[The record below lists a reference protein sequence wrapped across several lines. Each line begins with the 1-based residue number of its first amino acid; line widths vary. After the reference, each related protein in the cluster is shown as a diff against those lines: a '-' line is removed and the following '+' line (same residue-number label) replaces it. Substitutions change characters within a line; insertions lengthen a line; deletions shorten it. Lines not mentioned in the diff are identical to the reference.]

1 MILLGI
7 GANLP
12 SPRHGPPRATCEAAL
27 AALEC
32 GQVAIVR
39 RSRWFHAA
47 PVPPSDQPWYV
58 NGVAAAETALPPVD
72 LLALLKGVERQ
83 FGRVHAVRDAPRVL
97 DLDLIAYGD
106 LVRWEE
112 PVLPHPRMS
121 GRAFVLLPLA
131 EVAPGWRHPVLGKTV
146 EALIEDLHPGQVV
159 RPLGDEDGSP
169 APDDD

>member
-1 MILLGI
+1 MIFLGI

-27 AALEC
+27 AALERE
-32 GQVAIVR
+32 QVAILK
-39 RSRWFHAA
+39 RSRWFHTA

-58 NGVAAAETALPPVD
+58 NGVAAVETTVPPAD

-83 FGRVHAVRDAPRVL
+83 FGRVRAVRDAPRVL

-106 LVRWEE
+106 LVRREE

-131 EVAPGWRHPVLGKTV
+131 EVAPGWRHPVLGETV
-146 EALIEDLHPGQVV
+146 EALIEALHPGQVA
-159 RPLGDEDGSP
+159 RPFGDYDDRP
-169 APDDD
+169 ATASD